1 MSNIRLQKLTEML
14 EQQPNDPFLTYAM
27 AMEYLGIS
35 NLHKAEELFKQVL
48 LIDINHLA
56 AHYQLGILLPNLDK
70 EEEAITLLEKG
81 LILAQQ
87 KGDLKTKNEF
97 RSALDELLY

>member
-14 EQQPNDPFLTYAM
+14 EQQPNDPFLTYAI
-27 AMEYLGIS
+27 AMEYLGMS
-35 NLHKAEELFKQVL
+35 DLHRAEQQFKAVL
-48 LIDINHLA
+48 LIDPNHLA
-56 AHYQLGILLPNLDK
+56 AHYQLGVLLPNLNKDA
-70 EEEAITLLEKG
+70 EAITLLEKG